1 MSTDAEQTWS
11 VVNMLL
17 TPDLALVLFLV
28 KVTEDL
34 VNPISRL
41 LPVPPIHLLRAVR
54 VMPKNDI
61 IERATT

>member
-1 MSTDAEQTWS
+1 
-11 VVNMLL
+11 MLL